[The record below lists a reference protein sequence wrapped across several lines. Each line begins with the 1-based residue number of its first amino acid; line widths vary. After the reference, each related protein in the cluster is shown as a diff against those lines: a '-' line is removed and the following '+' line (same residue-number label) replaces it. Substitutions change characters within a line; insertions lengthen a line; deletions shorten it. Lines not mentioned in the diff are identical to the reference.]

1 MKVGDGLQRLTNAKL
16 DNIAKRTGLLETV
29 KADLIAF
36 KFMMLVVLPLGR
48 GQREK
53 SGLNM
58 YN

>member
-1 MKVGDGLQRLTNAKL
+1 MKVGDGLQRLMNAKMG
-16 DNIAKRTGLLETV
+16 NIAKRTGLLERV

-36 KFMMLVVLPLGR
+36 KFMILVVLHLGR